1 MTDWLMSLYLVSNSW
16 EDLSTARY
24 GGKNWGWHEVKTMKV
39 TVINDVGRK

>member
-16 EDLSTARY
+16 EDLSTARC
-24 GGKNWGWHEVKTMKV
+24 GGKNWEWHEVKTMKV